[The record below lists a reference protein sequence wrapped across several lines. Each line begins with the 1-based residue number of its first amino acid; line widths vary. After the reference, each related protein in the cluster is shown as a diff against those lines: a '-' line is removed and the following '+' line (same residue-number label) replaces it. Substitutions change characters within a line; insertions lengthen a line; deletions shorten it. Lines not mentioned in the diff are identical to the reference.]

1 MQAFEFRLEIVLR
14 HKEKQKKLAKLHR
27 EQALQALLTI
37 EAEIERL
44 QQELRSIAA
53 SLERCLGGSD
63 VQKMWDALHAQSR
76 WLANLLS
83 AAEQRVLPARLE
95 FAKIH
100 ELYKQ
105 VASLVEAL
113 HNVKQ
118 RRWHEYKNAVA
129 IQEQRRIEEFVLR
142 SWTEVAAAA
151 QEDAKGKE
159 SP

>member
-44 QQELRSIAA
+44 QQELRQVAA
-53 SLERCLGGSD
+53 SLERCLGRND
-63 VQKMWDALHAQSR
+63 VEKLWDVLHAQSR
-76 WLANLLS
+76 WLAKLLS
-83 AAEQRVLPARLE
+83 AAERRLLPARLA
-95 FAKIH
+95 FAKMH

-118 RRWHEYKNAVA
+118 RRWHEYKSAMA
-129 IQEQRRIEEFVLR
+129 IQEQQRIEEFVLR
-142 SWTEVAAAA
+142 SWTEIAAAA
-151 QEDAKGKE
+151 QQDSKGKE